1 MNMTLGVFEIMV
13 EEMSIILNLENGG
26 KTEEKP
32 LSGETGFRALKTMLP
47 GHRSKK

>member
-1 MNMTLGVFEIMV
+1 MSLGRFTNMV

-26 KTEEKP
+26 TAEEKP
-32 LSGETGFRALKTMLP
+32 LSGEAGFRALKTMLP